1 MAAHGLPGEVAFLA
15 VTEVFGV
22 PISPLILG
30 SGPVDAGGLYALA
43 LDVPAGSFSPGLQLT
58 IGSAR
63 LDLFSGAIT
72 LGTEAAVEV
81 VP

>member
-43 LDVPAGSFSPGLQLT
+43 LDVPAGSFSPGLLT